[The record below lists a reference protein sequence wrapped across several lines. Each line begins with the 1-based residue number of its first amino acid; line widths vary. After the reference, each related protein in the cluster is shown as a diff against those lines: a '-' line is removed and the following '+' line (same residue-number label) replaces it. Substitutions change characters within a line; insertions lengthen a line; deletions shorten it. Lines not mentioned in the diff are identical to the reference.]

1 MNEWN
6 AFYQVPSLSFTFQT
20 PFCMIA
26 FYNDCFWVVY
36 VIFFTV
42 AVQMA

>member
-26 FYNDCFWVVY
+26 FIMIAFG
-36 VIFFTV
+36 
-42 AVQMA
+42 